1 MPARSVL
8 TGGRRSCPCRARG
21 SRRSSPLRSETAW
34 ARLGKGR
41 KLSSLSVSWWVRVC
55 HVRVLPV
62 FATGVGK
69 RARRIH
75 RLRFDSADLHIESRN
90 RRRITWT
97 LRSENS
103 SNPTSHIRGA
113 SCTLSRGPAQ
123 PGIMSTD
130 AESTGVVA
138 SGWSRVRARFVAYS
152 TFAPGLPPHAAA

>member
-34 ARLGKGR
+34 TRLGKGR
-41 KLSSLSVSWWVRVC
+41 KLSKCLVGASMSRTSAASVC
-55 HVRVLPV
+55 D
-62 FATGVGK
+62 GCGK
-69 RARRIH
+69 ARRRIH

-90 RRRITWT
+90 RRRITWA

-130 AESTGVVA
+130 AVSTGVVA
-138 SGWSRVRARFVAYS
+138 SGCSCVSARFAAYS